1 MRSSSVVTSTRNA
14 TKEKPYSV
22 APILVLM
29 ILGQGGMLAGQFW
42 NCTNVNR
49 KNIGAK
55 PYCRSDTLLYL
66 RKLRESCRSRGAK
79 RSQWVVLNSIRIHG
93 APHETRRT
101 AGLVQ
106 TDLKWSRQEFIVNSK
121 SAQTVSTPEFV
132 NGRGAG
138 VAVVPESVER
148 FATGI
153 VGLDDILGG
162 GLARNHLYLVE
173 GDPGTGKT
181 TIAMQFLMEGTRR
194 GQNGLYVTLSES
206 KTELLEIARSHGW
219 SLDGIEIFELGPEE
233 KNLEPEAQY
242 TVFNP
247 AEVEL
252 ADTTKAVLSEVERLQ
267 PERVVFD
274 SLSELRLL
282 ARDSLRYRRQ
292 ILGLK
297 QYFSG
302 RNCTVLLLDD
312 RTAEHHDLQLQSIAH
327 GVILMESVER
337 EYGIKRRRL
346 EVKKLRGS
354 RFREGFHDYCIRR
367 GGVEVYPRLVA
378 SEHLLTLRPTQL
390 KSGIAALDTLLGG
403 GLDSGTSTLLLGPAG
418 CGKSTIAV
426 RYAVSEVERGGNAAL
441 FAFDESLATLLIR
454 GKGLGL
460 DIKKHVDA
468 GNFSLRQVD
477 AAELSPGQLVH
488 EIRQLVEKH
497 DLKLL
502 IIDSLN
508 GFLNAMPGEKFLAM
522 QLHELLAYLSQ
533 KGVATLMTVAQHGF
547 VGANIDTPVDV
558 SYLADTVLLFRY
570 FEAAGEV
577 RQALSVIKKRS
588 GEHERTIRELVMK
601 SGTIGVGNIL
611 TEFDGVLT
619 GAPTYRG
626 EIDGLRSTGSSGRSG
641 GTT

>member
-1 MRSSSVVTSTRNA
+1 MTPTSRAASPIPIEDCQGHRPPTPNPVNNLGIVATCIELTRQDCWKKSILRVYLARPVTYGAAGAPRRSSNEVFGRC
-14 TKEKPYSV
+14 
-22 APILVLM
+22 LDD
-29 ILGQGGMLAGQFW
+29 
-42 NCTNVNR
+42 
-49 KNIGAK
+49 KNIKTLSSTGAH
-55 PYCRSDTLLYL
+55 PQHSRLGYIVDSNFTQNVTAA
-66 RKLRESCRSRGAK
+66 ESGNGA
-79 RSQWVVLNSIRIHG
+79 RVHSARAS
-93 APHETRRT
+93 
-101 AGLVQ
+101 
-106 TDLKWSRQEFIVNSK
+106 FI
-121 SAQTVSTPEFV
+121 EL
-132 NGRGAG
+132 
-138 VAVVPESVER
+138 

-162 GLARNHLYLVE
+162 GLARNHLYLIE

-181 TIAMQFLMEGTRR
+181 TIAMQFLMEGTRL
-194 GQNGLYVTLSES
+194 GQKGLYVTLSES
-206 KTELLEIARSHGW
+206 KNELLEIAESHGW
-219 SLDGIEIFELGPEE
+219 SLDGIDVFELAPDE
-233 KNLEPEAQY
+233 KQLKPEAQY

-247 AEVEL
+247 SEIEL
-252 ADTTKAVLSEVERLQ
+252 ADTTNAVLSEVERLQ
-267 PERVVFD
+267 PARVVFD

-302 RNCTVLLLDD
+302 RKCTVLLLDD
-312 RTAEHHDLQLQSIAH
+312 RTAEGHDLQLQSIAH
-327 GVILMESVER
+327 GVIMMESVER

-354 RFREGFHDYCIRR
+354 RFREGFHDYTIKR

-378 SEHLLTLRPTQL
+378 SEHFFTFQPTQL
-390 KSGIAALDTLLGG
+390 KSGLPALDTLLGG

-426 RYAVSEVERGGNAAL
+426 RYAVSAVEQGGHAAL
-441 FAFDESLATLLIR
+441 FAFDETLATLVIR

-460 DIKKHVDA
+460 DIKKHVDS
-468 GNFSLRQVD
+468 GNLFLRQVD

-488 EIRQLVEKH
+488 EIRQLVEKQ

-533 KGVATLMTVAQHGF
+533 KGITTLMTVAQHGF
-547 VGANIDTPVDV
+547 VGTNIDTPVDV

-601 SGTIGVGNIL
+601 NGAITVGNVLI
-611 TEFDGVLT
+611 EFDGVLT

-626 EIDGLRSTGSSGRSG
+626 EMESLQGSKSHAKPYVSL
-641 GTT
+641 